1 MAKDSLIERL
11 DNLPQDKK
19 AMLNR
24 LRRVEGQLRGIQR
37 MIIEEKPCYDILL
50 QLSAA
55 RKAMQKACIEI
66 LKNYLQRCVHEAKAP
81 DFDNLERL
89 IEALIEISPTK
100 TCLPENKEETE
111 E

>member
-1 MAKDSLIERL
+1 MPRNSLLEKL
-11 DNLPQDKK
+11 DALPPHRK

-55 RKAMQKACIEI
+55 RSAMEKACMEI
-66 LKNYLQRCVHEAKAP
+66 LKNNSHKCLSEARSP
-81 DFDNLERL
+81 DFENLEKL
-89 IEALIEISPTK
+89 IEALIDLSPAK
-100 TCLPENKEETE
+100 ELPEDGEER
-111 E
+111 